1 MATNESSGIPISLLE
16 GRSPAAHIKQA
27 MMLLGFDMEDENF
40 VDTPSRFVKYLQE
53 YLGDPSEATRVLE
66 TGFTSTSDGHDYRGL
81 IVQSNI
87 PFRTICPHH
96 LLPVVG
102 HAHLGYIPNGRV
114 VGLSKLT
121 RVVAAIGHEKP
132 RMQEDIT
139 DILADT
145 LQCSLEAKGA
155 IAVVAAEHMCMCG
168 RGVSVSGVP
177 TITSSVRGLLRD
189 VPAARQEFFQM
200 ITLASGK

>member
-1 MATNESSGIPISLLE
+1 MTTNESSGIPVSLLQ
-16 GRSPAAHIKQA
+16 SQAPADHIRQA
-27 MMLLGFDMEDENF
+27 LALLGFDMEDENF
-40 VDTPSRFVKYLQE
+40 KDTPQRFIKYLQE
-53 YLGDPSEATRVLE
+53 YLGDEREATRVLE
-66 TGFTSTSDGHDYRGL
+66 TGFTSTTSGDYRGL

-121 RVVAAIGHEKP
+121 RVVAAVGREKP

-139 DILADT
+139 DILVDT
-145 LQCSLEAKGA
+145 LQCTLDAKGA
-155 IAVVAAEHMCMCG
+155 ITVISAEHMCMCG
-168 RGVSVSGVP
+168 RGVTVSGVP

-200 ITLASGK
+200 IALSSGK